1 MITITDSAAEEIK
14 LSAHNPDTQGLLLRF
29 AVDKTDDGW
38 QYMMGFDELK
48 SGSDT
53 HLESNGIEY
62 IVAYEQREL
71 LEGTTVDFDEIDKEV
86 GYGFIFLNPNDPN
99 YTPPTEH

>member
-1 MITITDSAAEEIK
+1 MITFTDNAAEEIK
-14 LSAHNPDTQGLLLRF
+14 LSVHNPETQGLLLRF
-29 AVDKTDDGW
+29 AVEKTADGW
-38 QYMMGFDELK
+38 QYMMGFDNLK

-71 LEGTTVDFDEIDKEV
+71 LDGTTVDFDEFDKEA
-86 GYGFIFLNPNDPN
+86 GYGFIFLNPNDPDFSQ
-99 YTPPTEH
+99 PTEK